1 MMRRDLVEL
10 PSSIIEARSQSKI
23 ETYKPHSFPKE
34 PLTFERLKVESIN
47 WQDYRQKINP
57 D

>member
-10 PSSIIEARSQSKI
+10 PRSIIEARSQSNV

-34 PLTFERLKVESIN
+34 PLVFERLKVESIN

>member
-1 MMRRDLVEL
+1 MRRDPVEL
-10 PSSIIEARSQSKI
+10 PRSIIEARSQSNV

-34 PLTFERLKVESIN
+34 PLVFERLKVESIN